1 MKTRN
6 ASVWRELGSRS
17 NSISAERKKYL
28 NKLLMQKIQV
38 LLVQVLILVGFLL
51 IWELLANQNIIDSFI
66 TSQPSRIIKT
76 FMNLSQNDLL
86 KHIWVTTY
94 ETVIGFLL
102 GTMLGIFI
110 AILLWWSNFLS
121 KVSEPFLV
129 VLNSLPK
136 VALRTGYY
144 NLGGSRNFCYYSYG
158 CCNITYCNYT

>member
-94 ETVIGFLL
+94 ETVIGFLI
-102 GTMLGIFI
+102 GTVLGIFI

-136 VALRTGYY
+136 VALRTCYY
-144 NLGGSRNFCYYSYG
+144 NLGRSGNSCYYSDG

>member
-66 TSQPSRIIKT
+66 TSQTGRPAE
-76 FMNLSQNDLL
+76 N
-86 KHIWVTTY
+86 
-94 ETVIGFLL
+94 VIR
-102 GTMLGIFI
+102 
-110 AILLWWSNFLS
+110 
-121 KVSEPFLV
+121 
-129 VLNSLPK
+129 
-136 VALRTGYY
+136 LR
-144 NLGGSRNFCYYSYG
+144 GGSAGGAGRRSG
-158 CCNITYCNYT
+158 GL